1 MGEIL
6 VVGSLNMD
14 FVIEVN
20 KMPKEGETILGKSL
34 TTVPGGKG
42 ANQAFAIGKLGGN
55 VSMIG
60 AVGKD
65 IYGETLINNLNSV
78 KVNTE
83 GIYRS
88 EIYNTGNAFI
98 TVNDKGENSITVIS
112 GSNNCVNRD
121 LIKEYEYLI
130 DRCEIVVMQLEIPM
144 EVVEYVASIAKEK
157 GKRVILD
164 PAPAP
169 KELSES
175 LLKNTDIIKP
185 NEVELS
191 ELTGMKT
198 DTIDDVIL
206 AARSLIK
213 KGANTVIV
221 TMGER
226 GSVIVSSDEYHF
238 FESEKVLAV
247 DTTAAGD
254 SFIAAFSLALNN
266 GKNIKEAVEFGNKV
280 SSIVVTRKGAQ
291 TSIPSKD
298 EVLKIYR
305 DNGGNR
311 NE

>member
-60 AVGKD
+60 AVGND

-130 DRCEIVVMQLEIPM
+130 DRCEIVVMQLEIPI
-144 EVVEYVASIAKEK
+144 EVVEYVASIAKKK

-175 LLKNTDIIKP
+175 LLKNTDVIKP

-191 ELTGMKT
+191 ALTGMKT
-198 DTIDDVIL
+198 DTLDDVIL

-266 GKNIKEAVEFGNKV
+266 GKSLKEAVEFGNKV

-305 DNGGNR
+305 DNGGNK